1 MGLKTFAFLNVGK
14 ENITKLLVD
23 QGNPYAYY
31 AIGVGNSSTDASET
45 DNPLLGG
52 EQKWKDANRSY
63 FKDANNSYIAQWNA
77 TFYYDDLPSNALN
90 EVAIARNITN
100 GTTQGLIRITYDEI
114 VLGSGSSVSF
124 QIRVSPT
131 QG

>member
-1 MGLKTFAFLNVGK
+1 MGLKTFAFLNTGK

-45 DNPLLGG
+45 DNPLLGD
-52 EQKWKDANRSY
+52 EQKWRDANRSY
-63 FKDANNSYIAQWNA
+63 FKDENNSYISQWNA
-77 TFYYDDLPSNALN
+77 TFYYNDLPSNALN

-100 GTTQGLIRITYDEI
+100 GTTQGLIRITFDEI
-114 VLGSGSSVSF
+114 ILGSGSSVSF